1 MYYDDVERIMDI
13 IYEQIRTYDKVVN
26 ECVKLAMVTEETELR
41 NRYLRIVR
49 DELRRKEACN
59 EILDR
64 IKREVY
70 DLRD

>member
-1 MYYDDVERIMDI
+1 MYYDDVERIMGI
-13 IYEQIRTYDKVVN
+13 IFEQIRMYDKMVD

-41 NRYLRIVR
+41 NRYLRLVR
-49 DELRRKEACN
+49 DELQKKEACN

-64 IKREVY
+64 VKREVY